1 MLESL
6 AGFFLIATSNMP
18 DPRFAQ
24 RVIYMCSHQENEGA
38 MGFIV
43 NQPVPEITLAEV
55 FLSMNLQTPE
65 FELPNVYMGGP
76 VEMDAA
82 FFLHSSEYKSSSY
95 MEVNDI
101 IRVSRDPQILKDIA
115 EKKGPKEYRFLLGYA
130 GWAPGQLESELMH
143 EGWLTLPADRH
154 DLFEIPPDRMWEKI
168 TAKYGI
174 DINMFEDVIG
184 TA

>member
-1 MLESL
+1 MESL

-18 DPRFAQ
+18 DPRFAK
-24 RVIYMCSHQENEGA
+24 RVIYMCSHSEDEGA

-55 FLSMNLQTPE
+55 FLNMNMAAPD
-65 FELPNVYMGGP
+65 FDMPNIFMGGP
-76 VEMDAA
+76 VEIEAA
-82 FFLHSSEYKSSSY
+82 FFLHSAEYHSSSS
-95 MEVNDI
+95 MDVNE
-101 IRVSRDPQILKDIA
+101 RVKVSRDPHILRDIA
-115 EKKGPKEYRFLLGYA
+115 EGKGPEDYRFLLGYA

-143 EGWLTLPADRH
+143 EGWLALPAEYK
-154 DLFEIPPDRMWEKI
+154 DLFEIPPEKMWEKI

-174 DINMFEDVIG
+174 DITLFGDVTG